1 MNECS
6 KFTQCS
12 DMLIIKYIN
21 KVQMNMHTMYQY
33 FEKIC
38 GRCFNG
44 QVKECVIIFTH
55 CSVSLKT
62 HKQISNSLT
71 LSLNKHKDA

>member
-33 FEKIC
+33 FEKLC

-44 QVKECVIIFTH
+44 QVKECVIIFY
-55 CSVSLKT
+55 SL
-62 HKQISNSLT
+62 
-71 LSLNKHKDA
+71 LS